1 MQATRVIVHINA
13 SMTGKKERMHDAV
26 SGIKNNDLV
35 GLKDNFFINYLFGFQ
50 FYALKTRFHFI
61 VLK

>member
-35 GLKDNFFINYLFGFQ
+35 GLKDNFFINYLFGFPIRQ
-50 FYALKTRFHFI
+50 
-61 VLK
+61 